1 MPRTSKIS
9 VFEIIADSSLTG
21 APRHLLAL
29 LSHIDRSQ
37 FVVSVILPEGD
48 LVDELKKLKVPVFT
62 VPMQGMTDLSA
73 SSAIHKLLQ
82 KYEPDIVH
90 THGQRA
96 GLLGRVASRGLSL
109 INIHTEHTYTDNF
122 KLNNPVLHW
131 THLRAMKVLDRLT
144 NHTIA
149 VSDSVRTFLVSSGI
163 TKPDKVSIIH
173 NGIDSLKSK
182 PSEVAI
188 KKYRASL
195 DVSPRDL
202 LVGTIGSL
210 NKQKDTDV
218 LIKAFANMHTKW
230 PNTKLLI
237 IGKGERLRELQN
249 LVKKLDIKDSVR
261 FAGALADVNTALFS
275 MDLFILP
282 SRSEAF
288 GISILEAMR
297 AQVPIIASRVGGIP
311 EIITDNYNGLLFES
325 GNVKNLSATMLKLL
339 NDKKLQ
345 KKIVSHY
352 AETLRKFSAKNMAKE
367 VEEIYRH
374 SLGRS

>member
-9 VFEIIADSSLTG
+9 VFEIIADSSLSG

-29 LSHIDRSQ
+29 LSHIDRTK
-37 FVVSVILPEGD
+37 FVVTVILPEGE

-62 VPMQGMTDLSA
+62 VPMQGSTDLA
-73 SSAIHKLLQ
+73 STSAIRKLLI

-96 GLLGRVASRGLSL
+96 GHLGRMAAHQLP
-109 INIHTEHTYTDNF
+109 IIKIHTEHTYTGNF
-122 KLNNPVLHW
+122 KLNNPIWHW
-131 THLRAMKVLDRLT
+131 THLRAMNTLDRFT

-149 VSDSVRTFLVSSGI
+149 VSDSVKTFLVSAGVS
-163 TKPDKVSIIH
+163 KPDKVTVIH
-173 NGIDSLKSK
+173 NGIDSLRSK
-182 PSEVAI
+182 PTDTAI

-218 LIKAFANMHTKW
+218 LIKAFAAMHAKW
-230 PNTKLLI
+230 PNTELLI
-237 IGKGERLRELQN
+237 IGKGERLRELQR
-249 LVKKLDIKDSVR
+249 LSKKQGVEDSVI
-261 FAGALADVNTALFS
+261 FAGAMADVNTALFS
-275 MDLFILP
+275 MDLFVLP

-297 AQVPIIASRVGGIP
+297 ASVPVIASRVGGIP

-325 GNVKNLSATMLKLL
+325 GNVKSLSATMLKLL
-339 NDKKLQ
+339 NDKRLQ

-352 AETLRKFSAKNMAKE
+352 PETLRKFSAKNMTKQ
-367 VEEIYRH
+367 VEEIYRE
-374 SLGRS
+374 SLVKK